1 MAQEAAKSNAVGG
14 NRFLDEDRVTV
25 HDPRVT
31 AKLIRTI
38 CFARRVL
45 RDFFFENN
53 GLLLTGA
60 VAYGAMLS
68 MVPLAAV
75 MVVFFS
81 HFFDEKLLMEA
92 LTTELSLISPEAS
105 PMVSDVLATFLETRR
120 LAGWIGGLAL
130 LFFSSMAFRT
140 LENAF
145 AIIFHRKAPSLKR
158 SFWVSALIPYLFIG
172 LVAAGLIVLTAMTA
186 VVESSVGQTYVFGG
200 FAFGLQWLASAGL
213 HVAGFLALVLLFTT
227 LYKVMPVTKISFRL
241 ALSGGITAA
250 LMWETLRSL
259 LVRYFSHLS
268 LVNDVYGS
276 MATTII
282 LLLTM
287 EAAALIILLGAQVIA
302 ELQRNRRLGIPWDKD
317 PKDLVKAAIR

>member
-1 MAQEAAKSNAVGG
+1 MYG
-14 NRFLDEDRVTV
+14 NRFLDAGRVERHAHWV
-25 HDPRVT
+25 KGR
-31 AKLIRTI
+31 LIRTLG
-38 CFARRVL
+38 FARRVL

-68 MVPLAAV
+68 LVPLAAV
-75 MVVFFS
+75 LVVFFS
-81 HFFDEKLLMEA
+81 HFFDEKLLMDA

-105 PMVSDVLATFLETRR
+105 PMVSDVLTTFLETRR
-120 LAGWIGGLAL
+120 LAGWVGGLAL

-145 AIIFHRKAPSLKR
+145 AIIFRRKVPSLKR
-158 SFWVSALIPYLFIG
+158 SFWVSAMLPYLFIG

-186 VVESSVGQTYVFGG
+186 VVESSAGQTYVYGG
-200 FAFGLQWLASAGL
+200 FSFGLQKFASIGL
-213 HVAGFLALVLLFTT
+213 HLVGFLGLVLLFTT

-241 ALSGGITAA
+241 ALCGGLTAA
-250 LMWETLRSL
+250 ILWELLRSL
-259 LVRYFSHLS
+259 MVGYFSHLS

-282 LLLTM
+282 LLLMM
-287 EAAALIILLGAQVIA
+287 EAAALIVLLGAQVIA
-302 ELQRNRRLGIPWDKD
+302 ELQRNRRLEIPWYKD
-317 PKDLVKAAIR
+317 PKDLVKAAVRELE